1 MTIIGV
7 EIKTLSLV
15 RGVALGYSV
24 LFIMLLGLSVEHLTH
39 SPLYLVLMISAFM
52 MVYLMI
58 HGVNDPIQN
67 WRHTLILLVGSLMAG
82 GFSFLFLTLTGHLV

>member
-7 EIKTLSLV
+7 EIKKWSLF
-15 RGVALGYSV
+15 RGVALGYSI
-24 LFIMLLGLSVEHLTH
+24 LFIMLLGLSIEHITH
-39 SPLYLVLMISAFM
+39 SPLYLVLMVSVFM

-58 HGVNDPIQN
+58 HGVDDPIQN
-67 WRHTLILLVGSLMAG
+67 WRHTLILLVGALAAG